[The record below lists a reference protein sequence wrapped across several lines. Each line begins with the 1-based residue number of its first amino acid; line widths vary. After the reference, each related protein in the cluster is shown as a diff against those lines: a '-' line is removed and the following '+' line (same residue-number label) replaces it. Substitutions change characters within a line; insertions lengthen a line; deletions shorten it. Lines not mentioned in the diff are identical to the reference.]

1 MASAGFPTTFSELRQ
16 HMQVRLQETYDEES
30 SITNL
35 DKIIDDIFNSSDWRA
50 KVAAIEM
57 GYGKPP
63 LRVEQSGDVNIVFQV
78 EHVAGAWLEADDKT
92 EELETVDAEYKV
104 MEKEM

>member
-50 KVAAIEM
+50 KIAAIEM

-78 EHVAGAWLEADDKT
+78 EHTGDWKELAEPEEEA
-92 EELETVDAEYKV
+92 VDAEYRV
-104 MEKEM
+104 LEEKEM